1 MDIDLWI
8 DLAYTKNQPV
18 SMIDEDFSRI
28 ESELAKRY
36 KDTLLNGSS
45 KKNNSIKNK
54 YKKISRQKFL
64 NLKNHLQDNVIGQQ
78 EAITSVVSALKRSQV
93 GLNDK
98 NRPLGIFLFAGSS
111 GVGKTHLASTLH
123 KYLFSE

>member
-8 DLAYTKNQPV
+8 DLAYTKNQPE
-18 SMIDEDFSRI
+18 SIMNEDFSRI

-36 KDTLLNGSS
+36 KDTLLNESS

-78 EAITSVVSALKRSQV
+78 EAITSVVSALKDLKLV
-93 GLNDK
+93 
-98 NRPLGIFLFAGSS
+98 
-111 GVGKTHLASTLH
+111 
-123 KYLFSE
+123 